1 MYELNLFPCSVGNH
15 MGNQNNGDWNNFAK
29 FYPFNHQEHY
39 HPYCMITD
47 FNNQN
52 QVRLCAC
59 TLHAGLACTLHAG
72 LACTLH
78 AGLACTLHAGLACIL
93 HAGLACTLHAGL
105 ACTLHAGLAC
115 TLHAGLACILHAG
128 LACTLHA
135 GLACTLHAGLA
146 CTLHAGLVL
155 IEEEPLYY
163 GLLSFCQQHSHDSYY
178 YITISV

>member
-15 MGNQNNGDWNNFAK
+15 MGNQNNGEWNNFAK

-78 AGLACTLHAGLACIL
+78 AGLACTLHAGLAC
-93 HAGLACTLHAGL
+93 
-105 ACTLHAGLAC
+105 
-115 TLHAGLACILHAG
+115 
-128 LACTLHA
+128 TLHA